1 MNGDLF
7 SIIFAIIVPMTVF
20 YLASKTNSFG
30 RYDKYNQQHD
40 KTIAPNYP
48 IKKRS
53 TFVPKCDYCHKNA
66 IEKIPTENNIG
77 LEARYYCSD
86 NCNEEITDY
95 INAAK
100 KNGKLFIGLT
110 LGSVLIMV
118 IANGMVI
125 ALNLDP
131 HYMSIITLF
140 ALIVIGITLI
150 KLPFCTP
157 LTIQLVGIKK
167 SKIVARILGLIAVMG
182 GLIGLIIGN
191 FNY

>member
-7 SIIFAIIVPMTVF
+7 SIIFAIVVPMTIF

-30 RYDKYNQQHD
+30 RYEKYNQHHD
-40 KTIAPNYP
+40 KTITPNYP
-48 IKKRS
+48 LKKKS
-53 TFVPKCDYCHKNA
+53 SFVPKCDYCHKVA
-66 IEKIPTENNIG
+66 IDKIPAENNSS

-86 NCNEEITDY
+86 NCKEEITNY
-95 INAAK
+95 INTAK
-100 KNGKLFIGLT
+100 KNGKLFIGLM

-140 ALIVIGITLI
+140 ALMVIGRTII

-157 LTIQLVGIKK
+157 LTIQLIGIKK
-167 SKIVARILGLIAVMG
+167 SKIVAQVLGLIAVSG
-182 GLIGLIIGN
+182 GLIGLIIGT
-191 FNY
+191 FGH

>member
-1 MNGDLF
+1 MNEDLF
-7 SIIFAIIVPMTVF
+7 TIIFAIVVPMATF

-30 RYDKYNQQHD
+30 RYEKYNQQHG

-48 IKKRS
+48 LKKRS
-53 TFVPKCDYCHKNA
+53 SFVPKCDYCHKVA
-66 IEKIPTENNIG
+66 IEKIPAENNTG

-86 NCNEEITDY
+86 NCKEEITDY

-118 IANGMVI
+118 IANGMVS
-125 ALNLDP
+125 ALNFDP
-131 HYMSIITLF
+131 HYMLIITLI

-157 LTIQLVGIKK
+157 LTIQLIGIKK
-167 SKIVARILGLIAVMG
+167 SKIVARVLGLIAVIG
-182 GLIGLIIGN
+182 GLIGLIISK

>member
-1 MNGDLF
+1 MNEDLF
-7 SIIFAIIVPMTVF
+7 TIIFAIIVPMTIF

-30 RYDKYNQQHD
+30 RYEKYNQQHD

-48 IKKRS
+48 LKKRNS
-53 TFVPKCDYCHKNA
+53 FVPKCDYCHKVA

-77 LEARYYCSD
+77 LEGRYYCSD
-86 NCNEEITDY
+86 NCKEEITDY

-140 ALIVIGITLI
+140 ALMVIGITFI

-157 LTIQLVGIKK
+157 LTIQLIGIKK
-167 SKIVARILGLIAVMG
+167 SKIVARVLGLIAVIG
-182 GLIGLIIGN
+182 GLAELIIGTIGH
-191 FNY
+191 